1 MGHEFETDN
10 EITVDATPEQVWEA
24 IATGPGVDSWFMG
37 RNEVQPGVGGVVRTD
52 MGGFVM
58 ESTVTV
64 WDPPNHLEY
73 RGSEEADGTVMAFE
87 FLIEGRAGGSTVV
100 RLVHSGFLGGDDWE
114 SEYDALRNGDPMYLR
129 TLGVYLTHF
138 AGRTAAPITAFGP
151 RQGDQE
157 QVWEGLKRGLGL
169 SGTVTEGDQV
179 RFSLDAGAPVEGV
192 VDSVL
197 FPSFLGV
204 RTSDGLYRFVGRNG
218 EVAVG
223 HHIFTPGVDREQAE
237 LAWQNW
243 LVQLYA

>member
-10 EITVDATPEQVWEA
+10 EITVDATPEQVWAA

-73 RGSEEADGTVMAFE
+73 RGSEAADGTVMAFE

-114 SEYDALRNGDPMYLR
+114 SEYDALKKGDPMYLR
-129 TLGVYLTHF
+129 TLGQYVTHF
-138 AGRTAAPITAFGP
+138 AGRTGVPVTAFGP
-151 RQGDQE
+151 RQGDE
-157 QVWEGLKRGLGL
+157 ERVCEGLKRGLGL
-169 SGTVTEGDQV
+169 SGTVTEGDLV
-179 RFSLDAGAPVEGV
+179 RFSLDGVAPVEGV

-197 FPSFLGV
+197 LPSFLGV